1 MENVIQQVK
10 SELEGTLNRINL
22 ILSQVG
28 EVVVVQPLIS
38 NPEYILKSVCDFFD
52 IERVN
57 LIGKGRLRGKIIKRK
72 ISAYLLRKYTNLT
85 LQQIAYL
92 LNYKNHATVLYH
104 LRDVE
109 NMLSSN
115 YDGYDDFIRNY
126 KQITNYL
133 KLQDND
139 KATKGT

>member
-10 SELEGTLNRINL
+10 SVLEETLNKVNL

-28 EVVVVQPLIS
+28 EVVIVKPLTT
-38 NPEYILKSVCDFFD
+38 NPEYILKSICDFFN
-52 IERVN
+52 IERAD
-57 LIGKGRLRGKIIKRK
+57 LIGTGRLKGKIIKRK
-72 ISAYLLRKYTNLT
+72 MAVYLLRKNTNLT

-109 NMLSSN
+109 HMLSNN
-115 YDGYDDFIRNY
+115 YDGYDDFMRNY
-126 KQITNYL
+126 KQLINYL
-133 KLQDND
+133 KLKDND
-139 KATKGT
+139 TATNGT

>member
-10 SELEGTLNRINL
+10 SELENTLNKINL

-28 EVVVVQPLIS
+28 EVVIVQPLIS

-52 IERVN
+52 IERAD
-57 LIGKGRLRGKIIKRK
+57 LIGKGRLKGKIMKRK
-72 ISAYLLRKYTNLT
+72 ISAYLLRKHTNLT
-85 LQQIAYL
+85 LQQIAHL

-133 KLQDND
+133 KLQNND
-139 KATKGT
+139 TRR